1 MKPLTCTFLASL
13 FVLAV
18 APSSHAASP
27 TETAQHWFEH
37 VVGGGEATLTDGATV
52 AYLVESGH
60 PDCKGMKSGSAKT
73 DKDLAKVTKCVRGTY
88 KAVPTSGKLEP
99 SEDGWRVVQ
108 LEDLVQADDNDGHVA
123 KIKGTF
129 KDRQIVSA
137 SFEGEGETFFIYL
150 GVDKKNAI
158 CGLWVVIMSVE

>member
-1 MKPLTCTFLASL
+1 MKTLTRTFLASL
-13 FVLAV
+13 FVLVV
-18 APSSHAASP
+18 APSSHAATP
-27 TETAQHWFEH
+27 VETAQHWFEN
-37 VVGGGEATLTDGATV
+37 VVGGGEATLTEGAAV
-52 AYLVESGH
+52 AYLLESAN
-60 PDCKGMKSGSAKT
+60 PDCKGIKSGSAKT

-88 KAVPTSGKLEP
+88 KAVPTSGKLKP

-129 KDRQIVSA
+129 KDSEIVSA

-150 GVDKKNAI
+150 GVDKKSAI
-158 CGLWVVIMSVE
+158 RGVWVAIMAIE